1 MLSSAL
7 PVTSGS
13 AISAADDGSLR
24 RGDEAS
30 SEADESGTGDA
41 GGAEAASSL
50 TASGDDVVEEAE
62 GATGAAA
69 AGAGAGAG
77 SLTTGELTDVS
88 PVNGFLYSLCGFSTS
103 RALGL

>member
-13 AISAADDGSLR
+13 VISAADEGSLR
-24 RGDEAS
+24 RGDDAS
-30 SEADESGTGDA
+30 SEAEESGTGEA
-41 GGAEAASSL
+41 AGAEAASSL
-50 TASGDDVVEEAE
+50 TASGDDVVEEKE
-62 GATGAAA
+62 GATSAAA

-103 RALGL
+103 MALGL